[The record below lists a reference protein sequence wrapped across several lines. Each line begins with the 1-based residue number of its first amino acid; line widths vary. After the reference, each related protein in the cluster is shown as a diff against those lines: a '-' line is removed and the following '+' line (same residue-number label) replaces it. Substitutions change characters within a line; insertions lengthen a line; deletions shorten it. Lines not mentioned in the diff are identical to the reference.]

1 MLHIQKYLVMCSSN
15 VTYAKNIKMHNV
27 MCVVY
32 FNILLL
38 KSIFEICVQLDK

>member
-1 MLHIQKYLVMCSSN
+1 MLYIQKYLIMCGS
-15 VTYAKNIKMHNV
+15 TYAKNIKMHSSV
-27 MCVVY
+27 CVEY